1 MKKKMAAG
9 LGIFTVGA
17 IALASSLTVA
27 QQNEYQLV
35 RQFGKVKRIIEENI
49 GIARILPRDPDI
61 CLMDE
66 PSSALDAIHEKE
78 LLHTLNTEYGGKDP
92 AFHFSPE
99 QHPHRLRPDPENG

>member
-35 RQFGKVKRIIEENI
+35 RQFGKVNESLR
-49 GIARILPRDPDI
+49 
-61 CLMDE
+61 
-66 PSSALDAIHEKE
+66 S
-78 LLHTLNTEYGGKDP
+78 P
-92 AFHFSPE
+92 AFTLKCPLWSRCP
-99 QHPHRLRPDPENG
+99 PCRRRR

>member
-35 RQFGKVKRIIEENI
+35 RQFGKVKRIIEEP
-49 GIARILPRDPDI
+49 GIYFKVP
-61 CLMDE
+61 
-66 PSSALDAIHEKE
+66 
-78 LLHTLNTEYGGKDP
+78 
-92 AFHFSPE
+92 FV
-99 QHPHRLRPDPENG
+99 

>member
-1 MKKKMAAG
+1 MRVH
-9 LGIFTVGA
+9 LFDTT
-17 IALASSLTVA
+17 IA
-27 QQNEYQLV
+27 
-35 RQFGKVKRIIEENI
+35 ENI
-49 GIARILPRDPDI
+49 GIARILLRDPDI

-92 AFHFSPE
+92 ASHFSPE